1 MSHNENRDGGSAKHN
16 GDREKPY
23 VPRRKRTVPELP
35 DGFVSRPR
43 LLNALDR
50 AGPEAAT
57 MVCAPAGSGKTLV
70 LAEWVRAGGLGG
82 AAWLSLDAADNDE
95 RRFRSGVLDALVPAV
110 PELKRL
116 DASSPGFFADLIDA
130 LDTEDARNAEAAEAA
145 RDARDPRDPG
155 NQGILPAEPVRL
167 VLDDVHELVATEP
180 LRDVEQ
186 LLRLRPRGLRLVLST
201 RWDPPLPLARLR
213 LSGRLADLRSDH
225 LRFRPDE
232 AAALLAGERVHI
244 GPEQVDRL
252 VTRTEGWA
260 SGLRLAAE
268 SLKGG
273 AEFTG
278 TDPIV
283 SAYLV
288 DEVLA
293 PLSEEEREFL
303 REISVCERVSASL
316 ATALS
321 GRVDAGELLARLEH
335 RTAMLFRTGAGRRI
349 YRLHTLLRAHLLTD
363 LMLRT
368 PRRVPALHRRAAEW
382 LRARHQAGDAVT
394 HALEAGDSAL
404 VADLLRRH
412 ALDLLLAGEHDVLR
426 RARAALSDD
435 VVGDDPWLALTG
447 ALEHLDAA
455 RPGAARAQVT
465 LAERAWP
472 REPSRELHALRGL
485 VGTRFAHAAGYLE
498 EDVTED
504 VAEQGSALSAM
515 TLLESGQA
523 LLAAGRAAEARRPVE
538 SALAFA
544 RAHGHAHLEQ
554 QCLTVLAG
562 VAAATGDFRAMAAL
576 AEDADTLAETH
587 GWRDTPAGAKTSL
600 ILACG
605 ALMRAEALACLAQVD
620 RVTRVLA
627 TTDTLGHA
635 GLTLLTATLDGTARF
650 DCGQRSVGLRRMTD
664 ARLAEGPAPLPDG
677 VVAFAAVCE
686 HDAATRLGRGE
697 TARDVLAWARERIPT
712 AAEILLIRAGT
723 QVVLG
728 RDGHARNL
736 LRPLLDGAIEPLLP
750 WTPITAWLL
759 EAEIAVRGG
768 EAVRARRAVAKALGP
783 AERLGVLRPL
793 VTAAPE
799 VLDLALLDV
808 PGGHRFT
815 TDLRQARA
823 LRGRQPDAV
832 ALTERERTVL
842 RLLPTIRSLDE
853 IAGDLMVSPNTVK
866 THVRALYRKLGVGSR
881 REAVRSAVRRGLVD
895 N

>member
-1 MSHNENRDGGSAKHN
+1 MSHKEMPR
-16 GDREKPY
+16 
-23 VPRRKRTVPELP
+23 VPRRKRSVPELP
-35 DGFVSRPR
+35 HGFVSRPR
-43 LLNALDR
+43 LLKALDR
-50 AGPEAAT
+50 AAPEAAT

-70 LAEWVRAGGLGG
+70 LAEWLRGGGLGS

-95 RRFRSGVLDALVPAV
+95 HRFRSGLLDALTPAA
-110 PELKRL
+110 PGLHDF
-116 DASSPGFFADLIDA
+116 DAGSPSFLADLVDA
-130 LDTEDARNAEAAEAA
+130 LDT
-145 RDARDPRDPG
+145 
-155 NQGILPAEPVRL
+155 LPTPLRL

-213 LSGRLADLRSDH
+213 LSGRLVDLRSDH
-225 LRFRPDE
+225 LQFRPDE
-232 AAALLAGERVHI
+232 AAALLASEGVAI
-244 GPEQVDRL
+244 SPEQVDRL

-278 TDPIV
+278 TDPTV

-293 PLSEEEREFL
+293 PLSEEERQFL

-321 GRVDAGELLARLEH
+321 GRADAGELLARLEH
-335 RTAMLFRTGAGRRI
+335 RTAMLFRAGAGRRI

-382 LRARHQAGDAVT
+382 LRARHQAGDAVS
-394 HALEAGDSAL
+394 HALEAGDAAL

-472 REPSRELHALRGL
+472 REPSPELRALRGL
-485 VGTRFAHAAGYLE
+485 VDSRFAHGAGSLE
-498 EDVTED
+498 GDID
-504 VAEQGSALSAM
+504 ALAEQGSALSAM

-523 LLAAGRAAEARRPVE
+523 LLAAGRAVEARLPVA

-544 RAHGHAHLEQ
+544 RAHGHGHLEQ

-576 AEDADTLAETH
+576 ARAADELAETH
-587 GWRDTPAGAKTSL
+587 GWRDTVAGAKTSL

-605 ALMRAEALACLAQVD
+605 ALLRADASACLAQVD
-620 RVTRVLA
+620 RVSGVLA
-627 TTDTLGHA
+627 TAESLGHG
-635 GLTLLTATLDGTARF
+635 GLTLLTATLEGTARF
-650 DCGQRSVGLRRMTD
+650 DGGQRSAGLRRMTD
-664 ARLAEGPAPLPDG
+664 ARIAEGPAPLPDG
-677 VVAFAAVCE
+677 IVALAAVCE

-697 TARDVLAWARERIPT
+697 TARDVLAWARERIPS
-712 AAEILLIRAGT
+712 AAEILLVRAST

-736 LRPLLDGAIEPLLP
+736 LRPLLDGAIDPVLA
-750 WTPITAWLL
+750 WTPVTAWLL
-759 EAEIAVRGG
+759 EAEIALRCG
-768 EAVRARRAVAKALGP
+768 EDARARRAVAKALGP

-808 PGGHRFT
+808 PGGRCFT

-823 LRGRQPDAV
+823 VRGRQPDAV

-842 RLLPTIRSLDE
+842 RLLPTVRSLDE

-895 N
+895 S

>member
-1 MSHNENRDGGSAKHN
+1 MSHNE
-16 GDREKPY
+16 KPR

-35 DGFVSRPR
+35 DGYVSRQR

-50 AGPEAAT
+50 AAPEAAM

-70 LAEWVRAGGLGG
+70 LAEWLRSGGLGS
-82 AAWLSLDAADNDE
+82 AAWLSLDAADNDQY
-95 RRFRSGVLDALVPAV
+95 RFRSALLDALTPAAPDV
-110 PELKRL
+110 HDF
-116 DASSPGFFADLIDA
+116 DAASPSFLADLVDA
-130 LDTEDARNAEAAEAA
+130 LDT
-145 RDARDPRDPG
+145 
-155 NQGILPAEPVRL
+155 LPEPLRF
-167 VLDDVHELVATEP
+167 VLDDAHELVATEP

-225 LRFRPDE
+225 LRFQPDE
-232 AAALLAGERVHI
+232 AAALLTSEGVPI

-252 VTRTEGWA
+252 VARTEGWA

-268 SLKGG
+268 TLRGG

-278 TDPIV
+278 TDPTV

-293 PLSEEEREFL
+293 PLSEEERQFL
-303 REISVCERVSASL
+303 REISVCESVSASL

-321 GRVDAGELLARLEH
+321 DRSDAGELLAHLEH

-349 YRLHTLLRAHLLTD
+349 YRLHTLLRAHLLAD

-382 LRARHQAGDAVT
+382 LRARHQAGDAVS
-394 HALEAGDSAL
+394 HALEAGDAAL

-485 VGTRFAHAAGYLE
+485 VDSRFAHAAGSLAG
-498 EDVTED
+498 DID
-504 VAEQGSALSAM
+504 AVAEQGSALSAM

-523 LLAAGRAAEARRPVE
+523 LLASGRAVEARRPVE
-538 SALAFA
+538 STLAFA
-544 RAHGHAHLEQ
+544 RAHGHGHLEQ
-554 QCLTVLAG
+554 QCLTALAG

-576 AEDADTLAETH
+576 AHDADELAETH
-587 GWRDTPAGAKTSL
+587 GWRDTVTGAKTSL
-600 ILACG
+600 ILASG
-605 ALMRAEALACLAQVD
+605 ALLRADTSVCLAEVD
-620 RVTRVLA
+620 RASRVLA
-627 TTDTLGHA
+627 TTDGLGD
-635 GLTLLTATLDGTARF
+635 LTLLAATLEGAARF
-650 DCGQRSVGLRRMTD
+650 DGGQRSAGLRRMTD
-664 ARLAEGPAPLPDG
+664 ARVAEGPAPLPDG
-677 VVAFAAVCE
+677 IVALAAVCE

-697 TARDVLAWARERIPT
+697 TARDVLAWARERIPS
-712 AAEILLIRAGT
+712 AAEILLVRAST

-736 LRPLLDGAIEPLLP
+736 LRPLLDGAVDPVLA
-750 WTPITAWLL
+750 WTPVTAWLL
-759 EAEIAVRGG
+759 EAEIALRCG
-768 EAVRARRAVAKALGP
+768 EDVRARRAVAKALGP
-783 AERLGVLRPL
+783 AERQGVLRPL

-823 LRGRQPDAV
+823 VRGRQPDAV

-842 RLLPTIRSLDE
+842 RLLPTVRSLDE

-895 N
+895 S

>member
-1 MSHNENRDGGSAKHN
+1 MSHNG
-16 GDREKPY
+16 KPR
-23 VPRRKRTVPELP
+23 VARRKRSVPELP
-35 DGFVSRPR
+35 EGFVSRPR
-43 LLNALDR
+43 LLAALDR
-50 AGPEAAT
+50 VAPDAAT
-57 MVCAPAGSGKTLV
+57 MVCAPAGSGKTLL
-70 LAEWVRAGGLGG
+70 LADWLRRDGLGS

-95 RRFRSGVLDALVPAV
+95 RRFWSGVLEALTPAA
-110 PELKRL
+110 PSLGRL
-116 DASSPGFFADLIDA
+116 DADSRAFLADLVDA
-130 LDTEDARNAEAAEAA
+130 LDTLD
-145 RDARDPRDPG
+145 
-155 NQGILPAEPVRL
+155 EPLRL
-167 VLDDVHELVATEP
+167 VLDDVHELVATEA
-180 LRDVEQ
+180 LRGVEQ

-232 AAALLAGERVHI
+232 AAALLKAEGVPI
-244 GPEQVDRL
+244 GPEQVEHL
-252 VTRTEGWA
+252 VRRTEGWA
-260 SGLRLAAE
+260 SGLRLAAG
-268 SLKGG
+268 SLEDGG
-273 AEFTG
+273 EFTG
-278 TDPIV
+278 ASPTV

-321 GRVDAGELLARLEH
+321 GRADAGELLARLEH

-349 YRLHTLLRAHLLTD
+349 YRLHGLLRSHLLTD

-368 PRRVPALHRRAAEW
+368 PRRVPELHRRAAEW
-382 LRARHQAGDAVT
+382 LRARHQAGEAVT
-394 HALEAGDSAL
+394 HALEAGDAAL

-426 RARAALSDD
+426 RARAVLSDD

-472 REPSRELHALRGL
+472 REPSRELHALREL
-485 VGTRFAHAAGYLE
+485 VGARVAHAAGDAVAE
-498 EDVTED
+498 PGIDA

-515 TLLESGQA
+515 TLLDSGQA
-523 LLAAGRAAEARRPVE
+523 LLAAGRPYEARRPVE

-544 RAHGHAHLEQ
+544 RAHGHGHLEV
-554 QCLTVLAG
+554 QCLTALGG

-576 AEDADTLAETH
+576 ARDADELARAH
-587 GWRDTPAGAKTSL
+587 GWLDTVTGAKNSL
-600 ILACG
+600 LLANA
-605 ALMRAEALACLAQVD
+605 ALLRADASACLAEID
-620 RVTRVLA
+620 RVTAVLA
-627 TTDTLGHA
+627 TSDTLGQP
-635 GLTLLTATLDGTARF
+635 GLGLLSATLGGAARF
-650 DCGQRSVGLRRMTD
+650 DNGQRSAGLRLMHE
-664 ARLAEGPAPLPDG
+664 ARLAEGPSPLPNG
-677 VVAFAAVCE
+677 VVALAAVCE

-697 TARDVLAWARERIPT
+697 TAREVLGWARERIP
-712 AAEILLIRAGT
+712 AAGEILLIRAST

-736 LRPLLDGAIEPLLP
+736 LKPLLDGSVAPVLA

-759 EAEIAVRGG
+759 EAEIALRCG
-768 EAVRARRAVAKALGP
+768 EPVRARRAIAKALGP
-783 AERLGVLRPL
+783 AEQLGVLRPL
-793 VTAAPE
+793 VSAAPE
-799 VLDLALLDV
+799 VLDLALLDT
-808 PGGHRFT
+808 PGSRRFT
-815 TDLRQARA
+815 TDLRRARA
-823 LRGRQPDAV
+823 VRGRQPDAV

-842 RLLPTIRSLDE
+842 RLLPTVRSLDE

-881 REAVRSAVRRGLVD
+881 REAVRSALRRGLVD
-895 N
+895 S

>member
-1 MSHNENRDGGSAKHN
+1 MSHNE
-16 GDREKPY
+16 KP
-23 VPRRKRTVPELP
+23 RWKRSVPELP
-35 DGFVSRPR
+35 GGFVSRPR

-50 AGPEAAT
+50 AAPEAAT

-70 LAEWVRAGGLGG
+70 LAEWVRGGENE
-82 AAWLSLDAADNDE
+82 AAWLSLDAADNDV
-95 RRFRSGVLDALVPAV
+95 RRFRSGLLDALVPAA
-110 PELKRL
+110 PALSRL
-116 DASSPGFFADLIDA
+116 DAGSPGFLADLVDA
-130 LDTEDARNAEAAEAA
+130 LDS
-145 RDARDPRDPG
+145 
-155 NQGILPAEPVRL
+155 LPAPLRL

-186 LLRLRPRGLRLVLST
+186 LLRLRPRGLQLVLST

-225 LRFRPDE
+225 LQFRPDE
-232 AAALLAGERVHI
+232 AAALLAAEGVTI
-244 GPEQVDRL
+244 GAEQVDRL
-252 VTRTEGWA
+252 VARTEGWA

-278 TDPIV
+278 TDPTV

-316 ATALS
+316 ATTLS
-321 GRVDAGELLARLEH
+321 GRADAGELLARLEH

-368 PRRVPALHRRAAEW
+368 PRRVPVLHRRAAEW
-382 LRARHQAGDAVT
+382 LRERQQAGDAVA
-394 HALEAGDSAL
+394 HALEAGDAAL

-412 ALDLLLAGEHDVLR
+412 ALDLLLAGEHEVLR

-485 VGTRFAHAAGYLE
+485 VDSRFAHAAGSVENGLTS
-498 EDVTED
+498 DIDTL
-504 VAEQGSALSAM
+504 AERGSALSAM

-523 LLAAGRAAEARRPVE
+523 LLTAGRAAEARRPVE

-544 RAHGHAHLEQ
+544 RAHGHGHLEQ

-562 VAAATGDFRAMAAL
+562 VAATVGDFRAMTAL
-576 AEDADTLAETH
+576 ALDADALAETH
-587 GWRDTPAGAKTSL
+587 GWRDTVAGAKTSL
-600 ILACG
+600 LLACG
-605 ALMRAEALACLAQVD
+605 ALLRADASACLSRID
-620 RVTRVLA
+620 RVARVLA
-627 TTDTLGHA
+627 TTDTLGHT
-635 GLTLLTATLDGTARF
+635 GLTLLTATLEGTARF
-650 DCGQRSVGLRRMTD
+650 DGGQRSAGLRRMTD

-677 VVAFAAVCE
+677 VVALAVVCE

-697 TARDVLAWARERIPT
+697 TARDVLAWARDRIPT
-712 AAEILLIRAGT
+712 AAEILLVRAGT

-736 LRPLLDGAIEPLLP
+736 LRPLLDGAVEPVLA

-759 EAEIAVRGG
+759 EAEIALRCG
-768 EAVRARRAVAKALGP
+768 EEVRARRAVAKALGP

-793 VTAAPE
+793 VSAAPE

-815 TDLRQARA
+815 TDLRRARA

-842 RLLPTIRSLDE
+842 RLLPTVRSLDE

-881 REAVRSAVRRGLVD
+881 REAVRSAVRRGIVD